1 MMAKHFSIAIDGP
14 AGAGKSTAAKAVAQ
28 QLQILY
34 LDTGAMYR
42 TIGLGMLKNG
52 VDIHDHDAVCA
63 MLPAL
68 DVRVAYEEG
77 VQHIFLNEEDVT
89 DQIRTMEVSNAAS
102 QVAVIPQVRLKLVE
116 LQREI
121 AKGQSIVMDGRDIGT
136 YVLPDAEYK
145 FFITAT
151 PAERAKRRY
160 LELKEK
166 GETRPVNEIEAE
178 IVARDEN
185 DSSRSFAPLKQACDA
200 MLLDTTSMRIDEV
213 IQFILRR
220 VNK

>member
-1 MMAKHFSIAIDGP
+1 MAKHFSIAIDGP